1 MTTTPSLNLD
11 AILGDAGLG
20 HLSERLQPLTQT
32 DFAGEAVDNRTRFL
46 AKLRALGCEKLPER
60 QTVAN
65 AIGRAV
71 RQGQFG
77 EIIAQQPSLHSMS
90 MTPLPTT
97 TMPPP
102 PRQLPPPPPPPPQA
116 NSISSSM
123 YGMDLRNAER
133 LSRRVVCVR
142 GLNPGFFTGPGT
154 NTYIVGTGAERVLID
169 AGDAGARGY
178 VDLLQRTLRDE
189 CGGARI
195 CLILITHSHPDHIG
209 GARSVASACGVAGSV
224 AFGKV
229 PWAGNDAG
237 LPIEPVADG
246 DVIRVDEATTL
257 RAHFTPGH
265 APDHTC
271 WSLEEEGVLFSG
283 DTILGA
289 GTVIIPAHGGS
300 MSLYLESLR
309 RLHSTQQWAAIY
321 PGHGPP
327 IVGAEAQRSIAAYI
341 THREERETQILNHL
355 TELAS
360 GGGSGGDGPGGAV
373 PVASQTASELVGAL
387 YRDRVLSFELRQ
399 AASETVY
406 NHLIFLREKGCV
418 ETVDG
423 SGGGL
428 GSRWTVRSGSAA

>member
-1 MTTTPSLNLD
+1 
-11 AILGDAGLG
+11 
-20 HLSERLQPLTQT
+20 
-32 DFAGEAVDNRTRFL
+32 
-46 AKLRALGCEKLPER
+46 
-60 QTVAN
+60 
-65 AIGRAV
+65 
-71 RQGQFG
+71 
-77 EIIAQQPSLHSMS
+77 
-90 MTPLPTT
+90 
-97 TMPPP
+97 
-102 PRQLPPPPPPPPQA
+102 
-116 NSISSSM
+116 M
-123 YGMDLRNAER
+123 YGMNLQNAER

-169 AGDAGARGY
+169 AGDAGTCGY
-178 VDLLQRTLRDE
+178 IDLLQRTLGDE
-189 CGGARI
+189 CDGARI
-195 CLILITHSHPDHIG
+195 SRILITHSHPDHIG
-209 GARSVASACGVAGSV
+209 GARSVASACGVAGHV

-246 DVIRVDEATTL
+246 DVIQVDEATTL

-271 WSLEEEGVLFSG
+271 WSLEEEDVLFSG

-300 MSLYLESLR
+300 MRQYLDSLR
-309 RLHSTQQWAAIY
+309 RLHATRPWTAIY

-327 IVGAEAQRSIAAYI
+327 ILGAEAQRSIASYI
-341 THREERETQILNHL
+341 THREEREAQIVSHL
-355 TELAS
+355 TSLAS
-360 GGGSGGDGPGGAV
+360 GGGAGGGGMAGGA
-373 PVASQTASELVGAL
+373 VASQTAAELVAAL

-406 NHLIFLREKGCV
+406 NHLLFLRDKGRV

-428 GSRWTVRSGSAA
+428 GSRWVVRSAA